1 MLRRFL
7 ILTWILT
14 AAAVAQTN
22 TATLLGTVTDATGA
36 VVAASTITITSVQ
49 TKTVR
54 TTASNQVGNWEA
66 PLLPVG
72 QYTVAAESAGFK
84 RVERS
89 GILLAAGDRIKLDIT
104 LEVGEI
110 AERVTVNEAA
120 PLVTSQ
126 TSERGITIASNQI
139 DNLPLNGRNITNLI
153 ALEPGVVVGGQI
165 NGAITFNGLPYQATT
180 INIDGTDAANPDR
193 PTTTNFGGQTRM
205 TLLSQDFVYEFKTT
219 QGVYS
224 ADIGRASGGSINVI
238 TRSGTNQLHGTAY
251 EFVRND
257 KFDARNFFAAR
268 KDPLRLNEFGATVG
282 GPVLRD
288 KLFFFAGWEGVRE
301 RRGQQITGTVPTQLL
316 RDQLLQRTPEFK
328 QLLDIVAL
336 PTESLPGDIYRGFHR
351 RSDVRRDREDIFLGR
366 LDFHPSS
373 KDAFF
378 ARYTIF
384 DARVVQPELMP
395 TNGRTFPSQDR
406 TATFSWSRV
415 LTPRLFNELRFGA
428 NKQDLPRANG
438 AFIPGQIGT
447 LEGFVAT
454 SSLEFLR
461 ANGGSWTV
469 LDNLTYNVGRHS
481 LKAGFEVRR
490 YHYGRGNSQ
499 VPIYRFDT
507 VQDLLNNTPQQI
519 NVTTN
524 LEILVSR
531 NQTTQT
537 GFYVQD
543 DFRVRPNLTL
553 NLGVRY
559 EYYSPPTE
567 RDGRLYNVVDSPYG
581 AFRPKGSPAWE
592 PDRNNFGPRVGL
604 SWDIDGKSRN
614 IIRTGMGVF
623 YNDNMLRHV
632 SLLLNSPERPLTVVL
647 DRRDFPNIRYPVDVR
662 SVDPARFGA
671 PVSRTLED
679 AHHRTSYSE
688 QWSFDYQREIVK
700 DLAATIGYVGNRG
713 VKLQQITFLNQIGA
727 NGQRPYPAIG
737 QIRYDANHGS
747 SVYHALQ
754 LSLRKR
760 FSHGFLFN
768 THYTWGKALTY
779 GGSEEQIND
788 LQDPNDIRSSR
799 SRTTLSLSH
808 LATINYG
815 WDLPLDR
822 APLPKLLVR
831 GWRLNGITSIRS
843 GFPLNINSGRDNFG
857 SGQAL
862 GQRPNY
868 VGGDIRAGADDYR
881 TSNLHN
887 YINRAAFVPNAAR
900 QYGNL
905 GGYVLTGPGAYT
917 WDFSVFKNTA
927 IREKA
932 TVQFRAEFFNVF
944 NRANFSNPNTSLSA
958 GTFGRITGAGAAR
971 ELQFGLKLLY

>member
-1 MLRRFL
+1 MLRRSL
-7 ILTWILT
+7 ILTLILT
-14 AAAVAQTN
+14 VVAVAQTN

-36 VVAASTITITSVQ
+36 VVAGSNITITNVE
-49 TKTVR
+49 TKTTR
-54 TTASNQVGNWEA
+54 TAASNQVGNWEA

-72 QYTVAAESAGFK
+72 IYTVAAESAGFK

-120 PLVTSQ
+120 PLVVSQ
-126 TSERGITIASNQI
+126 TAERGVTIASNQI
-139 DNLPLNGRNITNLI
+139 ANLPLNGRNITNLI

-165 NGAITFNGLPYQATT
+165 NGAITFNGLPYQGTT

-205 TLLSQDFVYEFKTT
+205 TLLSQDFVHEFKTT

-224 ADIGRASGGSINVI
+224 ADIGRATGGSINVI
-238 TRSGTNQLHGTAY
+238 TKSGTNQLHGTAY

-282 GPVLRD
+282 GPVIHD

-316 RDQLLQRTPEFK
+316 RDEMLRNTPAFR
-328 QLLDIVAL
+328 QLLDLVAPPTEAL
-336 PTESLPGDIYRGFHR
+336 PGEIYRGFHR

-366 LDFHPSS
+366 FDFQPTP
-373 KDAFF
+373 KDTFF
-378 ARYTIF
+378 ARYSIF
-384 DARVVQPELMP
+384 DARVVQPDLMP

-406 TATFSWSRV
+406 TATLSWSRV
-415 LTPRLFNELRFGA
+415 LTARVFNEFRLGA
-428 NKQDLPRANG
+428 NKQDLPRAHG

-447 LEGFVAT
+447 LNGFLGT
-454 SSLEFLR
+454 SDIEFLR

-469 LDNLTYNVGRHS
+469 LDNLTYNAGRHS

-499 VPIYRFDT
+499 VPIYRFDS
-507 VQDLLNNTPQQI
+507 VQDLINNTPQSI

-531 NQTTQT
+531 NQTTEA
-537 GFYVQD
+537 GFYLQD
-543 DFRVRPNLTL
+543 DLRLRPNLTL
-553 NLGVRY
+553 NLGLRY
-559 EYYSPPTE
+559 EYYSPASE

-581 AFRPKGSPAWE
+581 PFRNKGEPAWE
-592 PDRNNFGPRVGL
+592 PDSNNFAPRFGL
-604 SWDIDGKSRN
+604 SWDLDGHSRN
-614 IIRTGMGVF
+614 VVRMGFGMF

-632 SLLLNSPERPLTVVL
+632 SLLLNPPDRPLTVIL
-647 DRRDFPNIRYPVDVR
+647 DRRDFPTIRYPVDVR

-671 PVSRTLED
+671 PVTRTLED
-679 AHHRTSYSE
+679 AHHRASYSE
-688 QWSFDYQREIVK
+688 QWSIDLQREIVK
-700 DLAATIGYVGNRG
+700 DWAVTLGYVGNRG
-713 VKLQQITFLNQIGA
+713 VKLQQIQFLNQIQA
-727 NGQRPYPAIG
+727 NGQRPYPSIG
-737 QIRYDANHGS
+737 QIRYDANNGS

-754 LSLRKR
+754 ASLRKR

-768 THYTWGKALTY
+768 THYTFGKALTY

-788 LQDPNDIRSSR
+788 IQDANDIRSSR

-808 LATINYG
+808 LLNINYG

-822 APLPKLLVR
+822 LRLPKLLAR
-831 GWRLNGITSIRS
+831 GWRVNGITSVRS
-843 GFPLNINSGRDNFG
+843 GFPLNVNSGRDNFG
-857 SGQAL
+857 SGQPL
-862 GQRPNY
+862 GQRPSY
-868 VGGDIRAGADDYR
+868 IGGDIRAGTDDYR

-887 YINRAAFVPNAAR
+887 YLNRAAFVANGR
-900 QYGNL
+900 GQYGNL

-932 TVQFRAEFFNVF
+932 TVQFRAEFFNIF
-944 NRANFSNPNTSLSA
+944 NRANFSNPSTAQNA